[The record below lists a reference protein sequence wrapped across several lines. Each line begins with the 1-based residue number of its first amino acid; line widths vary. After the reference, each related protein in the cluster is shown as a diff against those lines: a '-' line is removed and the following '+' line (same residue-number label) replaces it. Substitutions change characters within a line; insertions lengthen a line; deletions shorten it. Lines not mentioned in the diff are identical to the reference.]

1 MINNN
6 KELDEL
12 RAEFDKFVHEK
23 CMSDESGSCD
33 TDDQDRGDAVD
44 EEPYP
49 AFVDE
54 LQSKLLAPVL
64 SGVYLSRIDIK
75 RVAEGIDESLPIKER
90 DKMLKALFRHTTKRE
105 YLRKTFDEFNKHMNG
120 RVLIYEELSEAFP
133 SSQEIFESYIAKV
146 KKTQKMFDQIVDD
159 YEEIEP
165 TFDPMMI

>member
-75 RVAEGIDESLPIKER
+75 RVAEGIDESLPVDVYIPGCPPRPEGLLYGLMKLQEKIMKEQNSFGASLGVGER
-90 DKMLKALFRHTTKRE
+90 I
-105 YLRKTFDEFNKHMNG
+105 NG
-120 RVLIYEELSEAFP
+120 
-133 SSQEIFESYIAKV
+133 
-146 KKTQKMFDQIVDD
+146 
-159 YEEIEP
+159 
-165 TFDPMMI
+165 